1 MSKQKYTDLLRDDD
15 PLLSHD
21 ELLEV
26 GIAELQLKLD
36 KILDNQNEILARLCQ
51 VAHSRANGEFYKVEQ
66 DYFPVTDPE
75 ELSNLDENLSKPG
88 NIYTNL
94 IHRILRP
101 EGRIEPLKKN
111 FSKMFEYDILM
122 AYNYDGVSTKQ
133 SFKQY
138 KNINK
143 TIFGILK
150 TDGYTQADYV
160 ADIRAAFHT
169 LKRRYHKRNHDLR
182 RRIKRTQKGQPESDW
197 E

>member
-1 MSKQKYTDLLRDDD
+1 
-15 PLLSHD
+15 
-21 ELLEV
+21 
-26 GIAELQLKLD
+26 
-36 KILDNQNEILARLCQ
+36 
-51 VAHSRANGEFYKVEQ
+51 
-66 DYFPVTDPE
+66 
-75 ELSNLDENLSKPG
+75 
-88 NIYTNL
+88 
-94 IHRILRP
+94 
-101 EGRIEPLKKN
+101 
-111 FSKMFEYDILM
+111 M

-143 TIFGILK
+143 TIFGILN

-182 RRIKRTQKGQPESDW
+182 RKIKRTQESQPNSDW